1 MPLSL
6 VRVFSMTPDTSSLTS
21 ASFFPGALL
30 MSWFDNLMIVVV
42 VMMVDDDE
50 IFQYHGW
57 ELWIMIIFW
66 TEELVYRRQYRE
78 CGTKSQETSSPHK
91 AARQG
96 IREWDEQEPW
106 RSGIKLPDRIFWVW
120 RNKAE
125 TSWETTFAA
134 RCFRWYWTGNQTMTK
149 TRTRSKVKQS
159 AMVWKLRCWTQRF
172 FLTHFSDLYST
183 MWVMLLLTF
192 KLPWSLR
199 RCLGLGIRNAIATMR
214 NMQISSHQFIVY
226 QFINL

>member
-1 MPLSL
+1 MAKSWLYRYKCTSYKIAKQNEHFKIWNPYSHIIFQYIWILMPLSL

-50 IFQYHGW
+50 IFRYHGW

-66 TEELVYRRQYRE
+66 SEELVYRRQYRE

-106 RSGIKLPDRIFWVW
+106 RSGSKLPDRIFWVW

-134 RCFRWYWTGNQTMTK
+134 RCFRWYWTGTK
-149 TRTRSKVKQS
+149 QWRKPEPDQRSNRVPWFGNFVVGPS
-159 AMVWKLRCWTQRF
+159 VF
-172 FLTHFSDLYST
+172 FWHIL
-183 MWVMLLLTF
+183 
-192 KLPWSLR
+192 
-199 RCLGLGIRNAIATMR
+199 ATCTPPCE
-214 NMQISSHQFIVY
+214 
-226 QFINL
+226 

>member
-1 MPLSL
+1 MWHKESGNIITTQSCAPGHSRMRWTRAVEIGNQTPWPYLLGLTKQGRNIMRNNFCSK
-6 VRVFSMTPDTSSLTS
+6 VFSLI
-21 ASFFPGALL
+21 L
-30 MSWFDNLMIVVV
+30 N
-42 VMMVDDDE
+42 
-50 IFQYHGW
+50 
-57 ELWIMIIFW
+57 
-66 TEELVYRRQYRE
+66 R
-78 CGTKSQETSSPHK
+78 
-91 AARQG
+91 
-96 IREWDEQEPW
+96 
-106 RSGIKLPDRIFWVW
+106 
-120 RNKAE
+120 
-125 TSWETTFAA
+125 
-134 RCFRWYWTGNQTMTK
+134 NQTMTK

-199 RCLGLGIRNAIATMR
+199 RCLGLGTRNAIATMR